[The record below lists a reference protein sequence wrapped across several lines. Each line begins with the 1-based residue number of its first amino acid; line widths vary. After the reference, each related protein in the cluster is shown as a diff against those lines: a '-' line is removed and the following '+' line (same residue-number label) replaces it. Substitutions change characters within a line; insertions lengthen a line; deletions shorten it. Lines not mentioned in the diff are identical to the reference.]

1 MNELDHAPLHGDRG
15 AAAPPRAPVG
25 LAIAV
30 SRETGARGGGLARR
44 VAHRLGWQVYTGEH
58 LEFLCATEA
67 ARQPILAEVPAAA
80 KDWVELRLAQLRNS
94 YGPEP
99 DADGG
104 MPRLILALATQGPA
118 VFVGRGAG
126 FVLPPDGCLHVRVV
140 APLANRIAHMADFL
154 RLTPTE
160 AAEAVRMRDERRA
173 EFLRRQFG
181 HRPGDLYPY
190 DLVLNSGRLDEETE
204 ADIVLAAFNG
214 KRDLIDP
221 ESRLE

>member
-15 AAAPPRAPVG
+15 TAAPPRAPVG
-25 LAIAV
+25 LALAI

-44 VAHRLGWQVYTGEH
+44 IAHRLGWQVYTGEH
-58 LEFLCATEA
+58 LEFLCATDA
-67 ARQPILAEVPAAA
+67 ARQPVLAGVPAAA
-80 KDWVELRLAQLRNS
+80 RDWLELRLARLRTEFGS
-94 YGPEP
+94 DP
-99 DADGG
+99 DAAGG
-104 MPRLILALATQGPA
+104 MPRLILALAAQGPA
-118 VFVGRGAG
+118 VFAGRGAG
-126 FVLPPDGCLHVRVV
+126 FVLPADQCLHVRVI

-154 RLTPTE
+154 RLTPAE
-160 AAEAVRMRDERRA
+160 AAEAVRLRDERRA
-173 EFLRRQFG
+173 EFLRKRFG

-214 KRDLIDP
+214 KRDVIDP

>member
-1 MNELDHAPLHGDRG
+1 MINELEHAPMHGDRG
-15 AAAPPRAPVG
+15 SAAPPRAPVG

-30 SRETGARGGGLARR
+30 SRETGARGGGLAKR

-58 LEFLCATEA
+58 LEFLCATDA

-80 KDWVELRLAQLRNS
+80 QAWIDLRLAQLRNTL
-94 YGPEP
+94 GPG
-99 DADGG
+99 ADSE
-104 MPRLILALATQGPA
+104 MPRLVLALAAQGPA

-126 FVLPPDGCLHVRVV
+126 FYLPPDQCLHVRVV

-154 RLTPTE
+154 RLTPAE
-160 AAEAVRMRDERRA
+160 AAEAVRVRDERRA
-173 EFLRRQFG
+173 EFLRKEFG

-190 DLVLNSGRLDEETE
+190 DLVLNSGRLNEETE